1 MDTDA
6 SSSTRIAVLIDCDNV
21 SSRHIGAVLEE
32 LASYGVP
39 TVKRAYG
46 DWTTT
51 QLTSW
56 KPELLRN
63 AIQPIQQF
71 ANTVGKNS
79 TDSALIIDAMD
90 LLWQGN
96 VEAFAIVSSDSDF
109 TRLATRLRES
119 GKRVFGLGRRKTPE
133 SLRRAV
139 DQFIFLEVL
148 QEQDRR
154 DEADAHADEPSAD
167 VPAEKGSDADETA
180 PTAVNL
186 QSALTKAINATSA
199 EDGWSRLSQVGQHL
213 SRAHADFDPR
223 EFGHQKLGSLVE
235 EQPYLETRTEGTG
248 VQVRLR
254 QKRAARRTSSP
265 AGSRSPAAKGA
276 AADGTGAA
284 VKDATVRSTPAK
296 GTTAKGSS
304 RKSTAAKAAATKS
317 APTKAAEPRTTR
329 ATRKKA
335 ASPEPGPAADLGTGD
350 QSAAEGPKAAEARSR
365 RATRGPSAP

>member
-21 SSRHIGAVLEE
+21 SAKHIGAVLEE

-46 DWTTT
+46 DWTTS

-154 DEADAHADEPSAD
+154 ESGRSADEEEPDTGGAPEAEAED
-167 VPAEKGSDADETA
+167 DTPATA
-180 PTAVNL
+180 INL
-186 QSALTKAINATSA
+186 QSALTRAINATSGD
-199 EDGWSRLSQVGQHL
+199 DGWARLAQVGQHL

-223 EFGHQKLGSLVE
+223 EFGHQKLGSLVD
-235 EQPYLETRTEGTG
+235 EQPYLETRAEGSG
-248 VQVRLR
+248 MEVRLR
-254 QKRAARRTSSP
+254 QKRTTKRAP
-265 AGSRSPAAKGA
+265 ASAPRQ
-276 AADGTGAA
+276 
-284 VKDATVRSTPAK
+284 
-296 GTTAKGSS
+296 TTA
-304 RKSTAAKAAATKS
+304 RKQTAK
-317 APTKAAEPRTTR
+317 KAAEKPAERQT
-329 ATRKKA
+329 AKKA
-335 ASPEPGPAADLGTGD
+335 AEKTAEKQTAGKQAADKEG
-350 QSAAEGPKAAEARSR
+350 AETAGEKTAGPRSR
-365 RATRGPSAP
+365 RATREATSS

>member
-1 MDTDA
+1 METDA

-21 SSRHIGAVLEE
+21 SAKHIGAVLEE
-32 LASYGVP
+32 LATYGVP

-63 AIQPIQQF
+63 AIQPVQQF
-71 ANTVGKNS
+71 SNTVGKNS

-119 GKRVFGLGRRKTPE
+119 GKRVYGLGRRKTPE

-148 QEQDRR
+148 QDQER
-154 DEADAHADEPSAD
+154 
-167 VPAEKGSDADETA
+167 AEESDTTETASGSDADTA
-180 PTAVNL
+180 SSRINL
-186 QSALTKAINATSA
+186 QSALTRAINATSSD
-199 EDGWSRLSQVGQHL
+199 DGWSTLGVVGQHL

-223 EFGHQKLGSLVE
+223 DFGHQKLSSLVD
-235 EQPYLETRTEGTG
+235 EQPYLETRTEGSQR
-248 VQVRLR
+248 QVRLKQR
-254 QKRAARRTSSP
+254 ATRRATAPATTARAKAGAKQTSAKR
-265 AGSRSPAAKGA
+265 
-276 AADGTGAA
+276 TGA
-284 VKDATVRSTPAK
+284 KK
-296 GTTAKGSS
+296 GTT
-304 RKSTAAKAAATKS
+304 
-317 APTKAAEPRTTR
+317 
-329 ATRKKA
+329 
-335 ASPEPGPAADLGTGD
+335 
-350 QSAAEGPKAAEARSR
+350 
-365 RATRGPSAP
+365 PSAKDAG